1 MNIYLRCGRTAR
13 VGSPKD
19 CRVTNFICRPL
30 EILLTQKIEKTT
42 RMMKDLPICD
52 YLKQNWIPP
61 EEEEVRRP
69 PKRVEEKSFKD
80 VIEEP
85 LNEEED
91 VIEVDEEN

>member
-1 MNIYLRCGRTAR
+1 
-13 VGSPKD
+13 
-19 CRVTNFICRPL
+19 
-30 EILLTQKIEKTT
+30 
-42 RMMKDLPICD
+42 MKDLPICD